1 MVPELSRYD
10 ANSFIESELARR
22 LVILSDLLEADMLAI
37 QGLMGSGLD
46 DIVHRVM
53 EDDAWKTKGRKIGIV
68 LTTDGGYVEVVH
80 RIAETIRHHYSDVS
94 FIVPDHAYSAGTILV
109 MSGDRIFMD
118 YYSRLGPIDPQ
129 VETGGKFVP
138 ALGYLKKWERL
149 LQKAQD
155 GTITVA
161 EIQLM
166 LQSFDQAEL
175 YMFEQARELSVE
187 LLKEW
192 LAKYKF
198 KTWTRTETHGSPV
211 TDEMRSQRAEEIARK
226 LNETER
232 WHSHGY
238 GISLE
243 ILQEELQLKIED
255 YGRQE
260 DLKEAITAYHSL
272 FEDFA
277 HRNRLSGA
285 IHVAGKFIPVSQE

>member
-1 MVPELSRYD
+1 MPQLFEYD
-10 ANSFIESELARR
+10 ANPLIESELDGR
-22 LVILSDLLEADMLAI
+22 LRAVSSLLEADMLALR
-37 QGLMGSGLD
+37 GLMSSGLD

-53 EDDAWKTKGRKIGIV
+53 EDDEWRTKGREKIGII

-80 RIAETIRHHYSDVS
+80 RIAETIRHHYSDVT

-109 MSGDRIFMD
+109 MSGDQIFMD

-129 VETGGKFVP
+129 VQTDGKFVP
-138 ALGYLKKWERL
+138 ALGYLKQWERL
-149 LQKAQD
+149 LKKAEA
-155 GTITVA
+155 GEITIA

-166 LQSFDQAEL
+166 LSFDQAEL

-198 KTWTRTETHGSPV
+198 KNWTTTETRGDAV
-211 TDEMRSQRAEEIARK
+211 TDQMRSERAEEIARR

-243 ILQEELQLKIED
+243 VLQKEIQLKIED
-255 YGRQE
+255 YGTVPA
-260 DLKEAITAYHSL
+260 LKEAITSYHSL

-277 HRNRLSGA
+277 HKNRLSGA
-285 IHVAGKFIPVSQE
+285 IHVAGKFVPVSQE